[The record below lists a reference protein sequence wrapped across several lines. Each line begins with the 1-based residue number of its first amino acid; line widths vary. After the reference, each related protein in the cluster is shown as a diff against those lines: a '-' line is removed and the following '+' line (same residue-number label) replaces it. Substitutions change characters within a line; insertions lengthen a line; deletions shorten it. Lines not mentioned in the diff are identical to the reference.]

1 MGEVMA
7 LGVALHL
14 HFLHVYHLR
23 FLLLAQWGS
32 AEVVEL
38 IIQTPHPQPSLR
50 AGFPKEIR
58 LLPTLISVFAH
69 CLSGRDRDEG

>member
-1 MGEVMA
+1 MA

-23 FLLLAQWGS
+23 FLLLPGPVGFGRS
-32 AEVVEL
+32 SG
-38 IIQTPHPQPSLR
+38 IDSSDQTPHPQPSLR